1 MLRSLASWGLMPW
14 NLMPWILILGGPDA
28 VEPYA
33 GPEVLCQNLFV
44 WAPLS

>member
-1 MLRSLASWGLMPW
+1 VGPGALELDAMELDTR
-14 NLMPWILILGGPDA
+14 GPDA

-33 GPEVLCQNLFV
+33 GPEVLCRNLFV